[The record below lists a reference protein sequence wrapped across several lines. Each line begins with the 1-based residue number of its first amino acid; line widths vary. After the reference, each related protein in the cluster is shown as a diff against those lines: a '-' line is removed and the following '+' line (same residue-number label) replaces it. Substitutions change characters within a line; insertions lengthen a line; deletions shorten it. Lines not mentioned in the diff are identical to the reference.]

1 MNLRFLFPQATNMTR
16 DDARTAIALL
26 AAIILTTVHRQA
38 CGVDT
43 LAQLSFLDSETA
55 RAWTYHS
62 CTMLLF
68 GLVPL
73 ALIFL
78 FWKSQPISRFGVTIG
93 DWKFGL
99 AAVGIL
105 LPVIAVVLLLPAAE
119 LPDMQAVYPVDH
131 TASRSV
137 ADFLPYAI
145 GRILLFYVAW
155 EFFFRGFLLF
165 SLRETLGD
173 IPALLVSVM
182 PSVLWHIGYP
192 TGELYS
198 SIVGGIMFAWL
209 ALRTGSILWPLLLH
223 AGIGMVT
230 DISISLAL

>member
-1 MNLRFLFPQATNMTR
+1 MTLRSLFPQAADMTR

-26 AAIILTTVHRQA
+26 AAVVLTTVHRQA
-38 CGVDT
+38 CGVDM
-43 LAQLSFLDSETA
+43 LAQLSFLDTESA
-55 RAWTYHS
+55 RAWVYHG

-68 GLVPL
+68 GLAPLLLVRVFWKRPL
-73 ALIFL
+73 AD
-78 FWKSQPISRFGVTIG
+78 FGVRLG

-105 LPVIAVVLLLPAAE
+105 LPVIAVAFLLPAANM
-119 LPDMQAVYPVDH
+119 PDMQAVDPVDH
-131 TASRSV
+131 TASHSV
-137 ADFLPYAI
+137 ADFLPYAA
-145 GRILLFYVAW
+145 GRLLLFYVAW
-155 EFFFRGFLLF
+155 EFFFRGILLF
-165 SLRETLGD
+165 GLREALGD
-173 IPALLVSVM
+173 IPALLITVL
-182 PSVLWHIGYP
+182 PSALWHVGYP

-198 SIVGGIMFAWL
+198 SIAGGIIFAWL

>member
-1 MNLRFLFPQATNMTR
+1 MKLRSLFPQVVGMTR
-16 DDARTAIALL
+16 DEGRTAIALL
-26 AAIILTTVHRQA
+26 AAIVLTTVHRQA

-43 LAQLSFLDSETA
+43 LAMMSFLDTETA

-78 FWKSQPISRFGVTIG
+78 FWKQQPITRFGVTLG

-99 AAVGIL
+99 AAVGVL
-105 LPVIAVVLLLPAAE
+105 LPVIAVAFLLPAADM
-119 LPDMQAVYPVDH
+119 PDMQAVYPVDH
-131 TASRSV
+131 NASRSV
-137 ADFLPYAI
+137 ADFLPYAA

-165 SLRETLGD
+165 GLREALGD

-198 SIVGGIMFAWL
+198 SIAGGIIFAWL